1 MAITVNM
8 RSKIIK
14 AMSVEYLPDH
24 ASVLP
29 LEFDL
34 VISCGGFFGFYV
46 IGIDRVLK
54 KLERNGHFRVRR
66 YAGSSV
72 GAICCVL
79 MCCGVPTTSL
89 VEMYERLYR
98 RSDYFLLLRKELLAI
113 LPPDAYLRC
122 SSRVFIHATRVGL
135 WCRPAVFSSYADNA
149 DLVDACL
156 ASSNFPFLISPLPV
170 FSYHGKW
177 YIDGCFTRS
186 LPVFN
191 DSSRQLLV
199 KLYRI
204 NYPWLASLFPN
215 DDSIEGLIVKGAV
228 EADKFLCRSLEIP
241 VFDWFHR
248 DKKKKTRVGFGLAL
262 VSIIAMTAIWTSRRS
277 SVCR

>member
-1 MAITVNM
+1 MAIYGKNM

-14 AMSVEYLPDH
+14 AISVECLPGH
-24 ASVLP
+24 SPVLP
-29 LEFDL
+29 PEFDL

-54 KLERNGHFRVRR
+54 KLEKNGYCKVRR

-79 MCCGVPTTSL
+79 MCCGVPTTNL

-98 RSDYFLLLRKELLAI
+98 RPDYFLLLRKELLAV

-122 SSRVFIHATRVGL
+122 SSRVFIHTTRVGFWL
-135 WCRPAVFSSYADNA
+135 RPVVFSSYTDNA

-170 FSYHGKW
+170 FSYHNEW

-186 LPVFN
+186 LPVFD

-204 NYPWLASLFPN
+204 NYPCIASLFPN

-228 EADKFLCRSLEIP
+228 EAEKFLCRSIKIP
-241 VFDWFHR
+241 VFDWFR
-248 DKKKKTRVGFGLAL
+248 RGKDDNQKKNTWFLI
-262 VSIIAMTAIWTSRRS
+262 VSASMVAITIWRSRRH
-277 SVCR
+277 